1 MRTYRRLFQIFFLAL
16 ILGSASGCAMF
27 QPDDPGYNNPQ
38 RAQTIVRTASSQEG
52 KQYRMGGA
60 SPSRGFDCSGLIWW
74 AYRQNGL
81 KVPRVTVDQ
90 ARAGYAVPK
99 SSPRPGDIMV
109 FRTSSGPAAC
119 IPASMP
125 ATIPSSTAP
134 AAARPY
140 AGRTCSP
147 TGATGSSR
155 YAASSS
161 DPFAG
166 KNEKSAVARAFFVPF
181 FQTSGPTGRPFPQ
194 TGLFPLLA
202 QGLASCHQEFFDVAL
217 Q

>member
-38 RAQTIVRTASSQEG
+38 RAQNIVRTASSQEG

-109 FRTSSGPAAC
+109 FRTSSGPRGLHTG
-119 IPASMP
+119 I
-125 ATIPSSTAP
+125 
-134 AAARPY
+134 Y
-140 AGRTCSP
+140 AGNNTFIHSPSRGKIWNP

-166 KNEKSAVARAFFVPF
+166 KYEKKRGQPRFFCAFFP
-181 FQTSGPTGRPFPQ
+181 GIRPDRPPFPADLPFSSA
-194 TGLFPLLA
+194 GAWAGILPSGVF
-202 QGLASCHQEFFDVAL
+202 
-217 Q
+217 

>member
-38 RAQTIVRTASSQEG
+38 RAQNIVRTASSQEG

-109 FRTSSGPAAC
+109 FRTSSGL
-119 IPASMP
+119 
-125 ATIPSSTAP
+125 
-134 AAARPY
+134 R
-140 AGRTCSP
+140 GCS
-147 TGATGSSR
+147 G
-155 YAASSS
+155 
-161 DPFAG
+161 
-166 KNEKSAVARAFFVPF
+166 
-181 FQTSGPTGRPFPQ
+181 
-194 TGLFPLLA
+194 
-202 QGLASCHQEFFDVAL
+202 
-217 Q
+217 

>member
-1 MRTYRRLFQIFFLAL
+1 MRSYRRLFQIFFLAL

-38 RAQTIVRTASSQEG
+38 RAQNIVRTASSQEG

-109 FRTSSGPAAC
+109 FRTSSGPRGLHTG
-119 IPASMP
+119 I
-125 ATIPSSTAP
+125 
-134 AAARPY
+134 Y
-140 AGRTCSP
+140 AGNNTFIHSP
-147 TGATGSSR
+147 SRGKTTGSSR

-166 KNEKSAVARAFFVPF
+166 KNEKSAGDRAFFVPF
-181 FQTSGPTGRPFPQ
+181 FQTSGPTGRPFPH
-194 TGLFPLLA
+194 TGLFPLRARGWHLA
-202 QGLASCHQEFFDVAL
+202 IRSFLT
-217 Q
+217 

>member
-38 RAQTIVRTASSQEG
+38 RAQNIVRTASSQEG

-109 FRTSSGPAAC
+109 FRTSSGPRGLHTG
-119 IPASMP
+119 I
-125 ATIPSSTAP
+125 
-134 AAARPY
+134 Y
-140 AGRTCSP
+140 AGNNTFIHSP
-147 TGATGSSR
+147 SR
-155 YAASSS
+155 GKTVRRENMQPYAASSS

-166 KNEKSAVARAFFVPF
+166 KDEKSAVARAFFVPF
-181 FQTSGPTGRPFPQ
+181 FQTSGPTGRPFQ
-194 TGLFPLLA
+194 HTGLFPLRA

>member
-1 MRTYRRLFQIFFLAL
+1 
-16 ILGSASGCAMF
+16 MF

-38 RAQTIVRTASSQEG
+38 RAQNIVRTASSQEG

-109 FRTSSGPAAC
+109 FRTSRGPRGLHTG
-119 IPASMP
+119 I
-125 ATIPSSTAP
+125 
-134 AAARPY
+134 Y
-140 AGRTCSP
+140 AGNNTFIHSP
-147 TGATGSSR
+147 SRGKTVRRENMQPYWGNRSSR
-155 YAASSS
+155 NTPHRHLI
-161 DPFAG
+161 PFAG
-166 KNEKSAVARAFFVPF
+166 KNEKARATALFLSFFPDIPAR
-181 FQTSGPTGRPFPQ
+181 QACPFPH
-194 TGLFPLLA
+194 TGLFPLRA

>member
-38 RAQTIVRTASSQEG
+38 RAQNIVRTASSQEG

-60 SPSRGFDCSGLIWW
+60 WW

-109 FRTSSGPAAC
+109 FRTSSGPRGLHTG
-119 IPASMP
+119 I
-125 ATIPSSTAP
+125 
-134 AAARPY
+134 Y
-140 AGRTCSP
+140 AGNNTFIHSP
-147 TGATGSSR
+147 SR
-155 YAASSS
+155 
-161 DPFAG
+161 G
-166 KNEKSAVARAFFVPF
+166 KTVRRENMQPYWGNRLIAVRRIVI
-181 FQTSGPTGRPFPQ
+181 
-194 TGLFPLLA
+194 
-202 QGLASCHQEFFDVAL
+202 
-217 Q
+217 

>member
-38 RAQTIVRTASSQEG
+38 RAQNIVRTASSQEG

-60 SPSRGFDCSGLIWW
+60 APSRGVDCSGLIWW

-109 FRTSSGPAAC
+109 FRTSRGPRGLHTG
-119 IPASMP
+119 I
-125 ATIPSSTAP
+125 
-134 AAARPY
+134 Y
-140 AGRTCSP
+140 AGNNTF
-147 TGATGSSR
+147 SR
-155 YAASSS
+155 
-161 DPFAG
+161 G
-166 KNEKSAVARAFFVPF
+166 KTVRRENMQPYWGNRLIAVRRIVI
-181 FQTSGPTGRPFPQ
+181 
-194 TGLFPLLA
+194 
-202 QGLASCHQEFFDVAL
+202 
-217 Q
+217 

>member
-38 RAQTIVRTASSQEG
+38 RAQNIVRTASSQEG
-52 KQYRMGGA
+52 KQYRMGGS

-109 FRTSSGPAAC
+109 FRTSSGPRGLHTG
-119 IPASMP
+119 I
-125 ATIPSSTAP
+125 
-134 AAARPY
+134 Y
-140 AGRTCSP
+140 AGNNIFIHSP
-147 TGATGSSR
+147 SR
-155 YAASSS
+155 
-161 DPFAG
+161 G
-166 KNEKSAVARAFFVPF
+166 KTVRRENMQPYWGNRLIAVRRIVI
-181 FQTSGPTGRPFPQ
+181 
-194 TGLFPLLA
+194 
-202 QGLASCHQEFFDVAL
+202 
-217 Q
+217 

>member
-38 RAQTIVRTASSQEG
+38 RAQNIVRTASSQEG

-109 FRTSSGPAAC
+109 FRTSSGPRGLHTG
-119 IPASMP
+119 I
-125 ATIPSSTAP
+125 
-134 AAARPY
+134 Y
-140 AGRTCSP
+140 AGNNTFIHSP
-147 TGATGSSR
+147 SRGKTVRRENMQPYWGNRLIAVRRIVIGSLCR
-155 YAASSS
+155 KGRKKRGR
-161 DPFAG
+161 PRFFC
-166 KNEKSAVARAFFVPF
+166 AFFPDIRSDRPPF
-181 FQTSGPTGRPFPQ
+181 PAYRPFSSAGAGAGILPS
-194 TGLFPLLA
+194 GVF
-202 QGLASCHQEFFDVAL
+202 
-217 Q
+217 

>member
-27 QPDDPGYNNPQ
+27 QPADPGYNDPQ
-38 RAQTIVRTASSQEG
+38 RAQNIVRTASSQEG

-99 SSPRPGDIMV
+99 SAPHGLQDQQRPPRPAHRHLCGQQYLHPQPQPRQD
-109 FRTSSGPAAC
+109 RAPGQHGALLGRQAHRGTPHRHL
-119 IPASMP
+119 IPL
-125 ATIPSSTAP
+125 
-134 AAARPY
+134 
-140 AGRTCSP
+140 
-147 TGATGSSR
+147 
-155 YAASSS
+155 
-161 DPFAG
+161 AG
-166 KNEKSAVARAFFVPF
+166 KDAKKRGYPRFFHAFSGHPARQAAFPA
-181 FQTSGPTGRPFPQ
+181 GPPIFLCGHT
-194 TGLFPLLA
+194 
-202 QGLASCHQEFFDVAL
+202 D
-217 Q
+217 